1 MIQQQ
6 MSLTLIPHVSEGVV
20 ISQRAHD
27 GYFNATAAC
36 KAANKSWNHY
46 ITNLTT
52 KAYLKELSADTGI
65 PVSELVQSLRGGTPA
80 EQGTW
85 VHPDVAVHLGQWLSP
100 KFAVLVTRWV
110 REWMARGKYAGE
122 GMPYHLARYTAN
134 SHKIPYTHFSILNEM
149 TLGLIAP
156 LESAGYRLPES
167 IIPDISQGKMFA
179 KWLREN
185 KGVDTDAMPYYPHEY
200 ADGRTVQ
207 ARMYPIELLEDFRL
221 HFNQVWLPTRAV
233 DYFTERDP
241 NALPHLPK
249 LLGKSVSSVVKS
261 DESRSLP
268 AEKRVAI
275 KPKKAHKP
283 R

>member
-6 MSLTLIPHVSEGVV
+6 MSLALIPHVSDGVV

-36 KAANKSWNHY
+36 RAARKSWAHY
-46 ITNLTT
+46 LENAST
-52 KAYLKELSADTGI
+52 KAYIKELSSDIGI
-65 PVSELVQSLRGGTPA
+65 PISELIQSLRGGDPHN
-80 EQGTW
+80 QGTW

-110 REWMARGKYAGE
+110 REWMARGKYAGS

-156 LESAGYRLPES
+156 LENHGYTMPES
-167 IIPDISQGKMFA
+167 MIPDISQGRMFA
-179 KWLREN
+179 KWLRDT
-185 KGVDTDAMPYYPHEY
+185 KGVDTDAMPTYPHEY

-207 ARMYPIELLEDFRL
+207 AKMYPIELIEDFRR
-221 HFNQVWLPTRAV
+221 HFNEVWLPQRAM
-233 DYFTERDP
+233 DYFRERDP
-241 NALPHLPK
+241 EALPHLPK
-249 LLGKSVSSVVKS
+249 LLGNDVSSVVRALQK
-261 DESRSLP
+261 P
-268 AEKRVAI
+268 AE
-275 KPKKAHKP
+275 
-283 R
+283 